1 MGVLNDN
8 SMFIKVE
15 TYKEAVT
22 TVDQIKAKV
31 EDAKKSL
38 AKISELK
45 REEEIEMDIWQ
56 RMVSDIEARMAK
68 IDHTLLSAGH
78 K

>member
-45 REEEIEMDIWQ
+45 REEEIERDIWQ